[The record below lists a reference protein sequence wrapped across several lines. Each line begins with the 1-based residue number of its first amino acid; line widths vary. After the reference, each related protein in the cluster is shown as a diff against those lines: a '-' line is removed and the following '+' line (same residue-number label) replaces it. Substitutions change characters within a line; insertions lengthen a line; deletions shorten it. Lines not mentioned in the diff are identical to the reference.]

1 MTEPWIIFYGHQINM
16 TSEETLNTRW
26 GLFMDLMSCAAID
39 SGGAEEKKGLV
50 DKIISWY
57 VKKQSAK
64 ANK

>member
-39 SGGAEEKKGLV
+39 SGGADEKK
-50 DKIISWY
+50 
-57 VKKQSAK
+57 KKLSQEDILFDLR
-64 ANK
+64 